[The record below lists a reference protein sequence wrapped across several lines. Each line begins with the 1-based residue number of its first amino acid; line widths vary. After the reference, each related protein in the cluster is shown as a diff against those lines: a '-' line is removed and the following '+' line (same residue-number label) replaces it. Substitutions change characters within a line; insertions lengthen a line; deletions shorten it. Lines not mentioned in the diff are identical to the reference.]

1 MTRQMFIWRFLAV
14 AIPATLVVL
23 GLHLADRATTL
34 DKWQQHMEV
43 QVQETSAMLMA
54 DLRDASTDAMLL
66 ADDSLLQ
73 HQSAQAMD
81 MLAERFMSLAR
92 FHPQYQQVRFI
103 DASGMERIRVNSVS
117 GKVWR
122 VAENG
127 LQDKSGRDYFQ
138 EAAKLPDES
147 LRLSRL
153 DLNIEHGQI
162 ERPLNPM
169 LRFSVPVHS
178 SRGQLLG
185 VIVINYG
192 VAPLLD
198 RLFNAADSSGPRMM
212 LLNAQGAW
220 LAGGAEQDRWGGML
234 EHDRTFKQADPQA
247 WPMLPTL
254 SGEELVHWSS
264 GSDRGVTRRVLPT
277 DLVEIGSLSGW
288 TSDRISS
295 ADPYW
300 LVSAQADVATIL
312 APAHERLQIAI
323 VLLVLGLSIW
333 AFVMRGWGKLKIL
346 SATAMQ
352 QAHKLA
358 KVVEQTTD
366 HVLITDKEGRMD
378 YVNPAFCH
386 ATGYEQREVI
396 GENPRLLKSGQHS
409 SEFYANMWKRI
420 KQGENFQDLFINR
433 RKNGMLYYEE
443 KTISPLLDEKGK
455 ITHFVST
462 GKDITESK
470 ITRLAFYDPL
480 TGLVNRVLF
489 LDRLEHEIS
498 HARRSKQTIAVMFLD
513 LDGFKGVNDEL
524 GHEAGDKLLV
534 EFARRVSALMR
545 RSDTFARIGGD
556 EFAVLLKEIKNESDA
571 EDVANKILQTME
583 SEWLVDGKQV
593 FVGVSI
599 GISLYPSEEVDAG
612 GLLKKADQAMYQ
624 AKQGGRNRYSLYQ
637 PSISNAITGD

>member
-1 MTRQMFIWRFLAV
+1 MTHQMFIWRFLVIAV
-14 AIPATLVVL
+14 PAIMVVFS
-23 GLHLADRATTL
+23 LHLADRATTL
-34 DKWQQHMEV
+34 DKWQQHMAT
-43 QVQETSAMLMA
+43 QVQKSSATFMA
-54 DLRDASTDAMLL
+54 DLREASTDAMLL

-81 MLAERFMSLAR
+81 MLAERFISLAR
-92 FHPQYQQVRFI
+92 FHPHYQQVRFL
-103 DASGMERIRVNSVS
+103 DASGMERVRVNSIG

-122 VAENG
+122 VAESE
-127 LQDKSGRDYFQ
+127 LQDKSGRDYFRD
-138 EAAKLPDES
+138 AANLPGNS
-147 LRLSRL
+147 LHLSHL
-153 DLNIEHGQI
+153 DLNIEHGMI

-178 SRGQLLG
+178 SRGKLLG
-185 VIVINYG
+185 VIVINQG
-192 VAPLLD
+192 VAPLLAQ
-198 RLFNAADSSGPRMM
+198 RFNTDDPSGLSMM

-220 LAGGAEQDRWGGML
+220 LGGGAEQDRWGGML
-234 EHDRTFKQADPQA
+234 DHDRTFKQADPHA
-247 WPMLPTL
+247 WSLMPTGQ
-254 SGEELVHWSS
+254 GESLVKWSS
-264 GSDRGVTRRVLPT
+264 GPNYGVTRRVLPS
-277 DLVEIGSLSGW
+277 DLVGADIMGRWSSA
-288 TSDRISS
+288 RISS
-295 ADPYW
+295 ADPFW
-300 LVSAQADVATIL
+300 LVSAQTDVAKIL
-312 APAHERLQIAI
+312 APAYERLKVAL

-333 AFVMRGWGKLKIL
+333 AFVMRGWGKLKII
-346 SATAMQ
+346 SAAAMQ

-366 HVLITDKEGRMD
+366 HVLITDKDGRMD

-386 ATGYEQREVI
+386 ATGYKQREVI

-409 SEFYANMWKRI
+409 SEFYADMWKRI
-420 KQGENFQDLFINR
+420 KQGENFQDLFVNR

-489 LDRLEHEIS
+489 MDRLEHEIS
-498 HARRSKQTIAVMFLD
+498 HARRSKHTIAVMYLD

-524 GHEAGDKLLV
+524 GHEAGDQLLV
-534 EFARRVSALMR
+534 EFSRRVSALMR

-556 EFAVLLKEIKNESDA
+556 EFAVLLKEIQNEADA

-583 SEWLVDGKQV
+583 SDWLVDGKMITI
-593 FVGVSI
+593 GVSI

-624 AKQGGRNRYSLYQ
+624 AKLGGRNRYSLYH
-637 PSISNAITGD
+637 PSIDEAIAGD

>member
-1 MTRQMFIWRFLAV
+1 MTHQMFIWRFLAI
-14 AIPATLVVL
+14 AIPAILVVL
-23 GLHLADRATTL
+23 SLHLADRATTL
-34 DKWQQHMEV
+34 DKWQQHMET
-43 QVQETSAMLMA
+43 QVEKTSAMLLA
-54 DLRDASTDAMLL
+54 DFREASTDAMLL
-66 ADDSLLQ
+66 ADDGLLQ

-92 FHPQYQQVRFI
+92 FHPYYQQVRFI
-103 DASGMERIRVNSVS
+103 DASGMERVRVNSIG

-122 VAENG
+122 VAESE

-138 EAAKLPDES
+138 EAISLPANS

-153 DLNIEHGQI
+153 DLNIEHGKI

-178 SRGQLLG
+178 RRGKLLG

-192 VAPLLD
+192 VAPVLAK
-198 RLFNAADSSGPRMM
+198 LFNTEDPSGLRMM

-220 LAGGAEQDRWGGML
+220 LGGGAEQDRWGGML
-234 EHDRTFKQADPQA
+234 DHDRTFKQADPQA
-247 WPMLPTL
+247 WPMLPTRQ
-254 SGEELVHWSS
+254 GENLVQWSS
-264 GSDRGVTRRVLPT
+264 GPNHGATRRVVPT
-277 DLVEIGSLSGW
+277 DLVVTDSLGGW
-288 TSDRISS
+288 SNARISS
-295 ADPYW
+295 ADPFW
-300 LVSAQADVATIL
+300 LVSGQADVATIL
-312 APAHERLQIAI
+312 APTYERLNVAL
-323 VLLVLGLSIW
+323 VLLVLGLALW

-346 SATAMQ
+346 SAAAMQ

-366 HVLITDKEGRMD
+366 HVLITDQDGRMD

-409 SEFYANMWKRI
+409 SEFYADMWKRI

-443 KTISPLLDEKGK
+443 KTIAPLLDEQGK
-455 ITHFVST
+455 VTHYVST
-462 GKDITESK
+462 GKDITDSK

-480 TGLVNRVLF
+480 TELVNRVLF
-489 LDRLEHEIS
+489 LDRLEHEIH
-498 HARRSKQTIAVMFLD
+498 HASRSKQTIAVMYLD

-571 EDVANKILQTME
+571 EDAANKILQTME
-583 SEWLVDGKQV
+583 SDWLVDGKKIV
-593 FVGVSI
+593 IGVSI
-599 GISLYPSEEVDAG
+599 GISLYPSEEVDAN

-624 AKQGGRNRYSLYQ
+624 AKLGGRNRYSLYH
-637 PSISNAITGD
+637 PSSSEAIAGD